1 VEGRLRGCRVPWAY
15 PPRFPP
21 HGRTEPRQS
30 RRAREDGDAAHRAPD
45 ALGFDRYNIVSESDL
60 VTAASRLDAF
70 FSQQGQKRDI
80 ETTPTVTQ
88 IESRRK
94 A

>member
-1 VEGRLRGCRVPWAY
+1 MQLTGHLTRSV
-15 PPRFPP
+15 
-21 HGRTEPRQS
+21 
-30 RRAREDGDAAHRAPD
+30 
-45 ALGFDRYNIVSESDL
+45 FDRCNIVSESDL